1 MLDSLFQYSYLTGLI
16 VGSFI
21 RAWYLRK
28 YKQDRKA
35 IFREE
40 GFTVGLLASLWGVAI
55 LLPLLHMFTRWLS
68 LADYDLPAW
77 AGWTGIVIFAV
88 AMWLLW
94 RSHADLGRNWRVT
107 TEFRE
112 KHTLVT
118 GGVFRYV
125 RHPMYSAH
133 LLWGIAQVLLIHN
146 WIAGLASLVIFF
158 PFYIL
163 RVRREEQK
171 MLEQFGEE
179 YRTYMSHTGRISP
192 RLLR

>member
-1 MLDSLFQYSYLTGLI
+1 MFNTLFQASYIIGMV
-16 VGSFI
+16 VGSVI
-21 RAWYLRK
+21 RAIYGRK
-28 YKQDRKA
+28 YRQDRKA

-40 GFTVGLLASLWGVAI
+40 GLIVGLLASLWGIAI
-55 LLPLLHMFTRWLS
+55 LIPFVYIFTGWLS
-68 LADYDLPAW
+68 FADFNLPVW
-77 AGWTGIVIFAV
+77 VGWVGIAVFAI
-88 AMWLLW
+88 ALWLLW

-107 TEFRE
+107 TELRE
-112 KHTLVT
+112 KHTLAT

-163 RVRREEQK
+163 RVRREERM

-179 YRTYMSHTGRISP
+179 YRTYMSQTGRIFP

>member
-16 VGSFI
+16 LGSFI

-35 IFREE
+35 IFRKE
-40 GFTVGLLASLWGVAI
+40 GFVLGVLASLWGVTI
-55 LLPLLHMFTRWLS
+55 LLPLLHIFTQWLS
-68 LADYDLPAW
+68 LADYELPAW
-77 AGWTGIVIFAV
+77 AGYIGIVIFAI

-94 RSHADLGRNWRVT
+94 RSHADLGLNWRVT
-107 TEFRE
+107 TELRE

-118 GGVFRYV
+118 RGIFRHI

-133 LLWGIAQVLLIHN
+133 WLWGIAQALLIHN
-146 WIAGLASLVIFF
+146 WIAGLASLVIII
-158 PFYIL
+158 PLYVL
-163 RVRREEQK
+163 RVRREEQM

-179 YRTYMSHTGRISP
+179 YRTYMSQTGRIFP